1 VTFPINLAPLDPARV
16 AWVLGVLDAG
26 APIGSRERETIRAA
40 LVQLSGLKF
49 APDYV
54 RPHRKGCE
62 CVECDTGEP

>member
-49 APDYV
+49 AEGATAFERALAIAERDL
-54 RPHRKGCE
+54 G
-62 CVECDTGEP
+62 T